1 MNLLITSLIY
11 AQTVITI
18 DFFFRSYFFESN
30 DVMTNVPLYNEIVK
44 KIVDDTNTD
53 ELRLMPC
60 FINTMGFVEGKI

>member
-1 MNLLITSLIY
+1 MNLSINYLIY

-18 DFFFRSYFFESN
+18 GFFFRSYFFESN
-30 DVMTNVPLYNEIVK
+30 DVMTNVPLYNKIVK